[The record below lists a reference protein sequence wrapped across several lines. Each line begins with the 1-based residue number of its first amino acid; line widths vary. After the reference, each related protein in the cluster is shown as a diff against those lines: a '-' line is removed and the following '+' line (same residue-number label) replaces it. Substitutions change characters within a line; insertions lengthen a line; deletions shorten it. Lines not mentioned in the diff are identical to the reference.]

1 MGGISSRASTK
12 VFPSYS
18 TKMKAITQE
27 KVLILYNP
35 FEVNLQTDFDFFS
48 GLNLRLGK
56 IRLTST
62 TTQVV
67 KQQQIENARN
77 HIEGSGLLDAC
88 PRNIWNC
95 SGVWMNLGS

>member
-35 FEVNLQTDFDFFS
+35 FEVNLQTDFDFF
-48 GLNLRLGK
+48 LV
-56 IRLTST
+56 LT
-62 TTQVV
+62 
-67 KQQQIENARN
+67 
-77 HIEGSGLLDAC
+77 
-88 PRNIWNC
+88 
-95 SGVWMNLGS
+95 